1 MIILDPSSL
10 NILNNS
16 TKKRREKV
24 PKIKINPVK
33 KEKKTKVSTLKRNLL
48 NMIRTNQET
57 RLKNEPKIITEDLL
71 TPPKSDFEESIQF
84 FSKLPKEIPITT
96 PPQKNQTLKHYI
108 PKIDIPSFLPSF
120 TPNTVQPHPS
130 IQPTTWE
137 NVQPSPRGNV
147 QPPPW
152 GNVQPPPWGNLKQGL
167 KPTYR
172 VWRNTTEK
180 NLKPPALKK
189 PIIDTPLSPFQM
201 NYETELNEK
210 IKEMSEREQYASAKK
225 IKQQQQGGGVKRK
238 PKRQKRTVRRTYRI
252 GKSKIN
258 PLVSVLVSN
267 KTLRNEANLKKMALK
282 ETPMPEVKQYLRKHG
297 FLKIGTATPNDVL
310 RQMYENVKMVCGEVH
325 NHNPDNLLYNYFNEK
340 ED

>member
-10 NILNNS
+10 NIMHNG
-16 TKKRREKV
+16 TKKKREKK
-24 PKIKINPVK
+24 PAKIKPLK

-48 NMIRTNQET
+48 NMIRTNQES
-57 RLKNEPKIITEDLL
+57 RLKNEPKIVTEDLL
-71 TPPKSDFEESIQF
+71 TPPKTDFEESIHF
-84 FSKLPKEIPITT
+84 FSTLPKETPISRPTT
-96 PPQKNQTLKHYI
+96 PNNHNQTLKTNI
-108 PKIDIPSFLPSF
+108 PKIDIPSFLTSSSSSSHELF
-120 TPNTVQPHPS
+120 SSNTPA
-130 IQPTTWE
+130 
-137 NVQPSPRGNV
+137 SP
-147 QPPPW
+147 P
-152 GNVQPPPWGNLKQGL
+152 PPPWGNLKQGM

-180 NLKPPALKK
+180 NLKPPAIKQT
-189 PIIDTPLSPFQM
+189 IIDPPMSPFQI
-201 NYETELNEK
+201 NYESELNNK
-210 IKEMSEREQYASAKK
+210 IKEMSEREQYAGAKK
-225 IKQQQQGGGVKRK
+225 QKQMGLVKKK

-267 KTLRNEANLKKMALK
+267 KTLRNEANLKKMALR

-325 NHNPDNLLYNYFNEK
+325 NHNPDNMLYNYFNEK
-340 ED
+340 ND